1 MAKID
6 LKKQWAGLYNPSA
19 KQVATVDVPAL
30 NFLMV
35 DGAGN
40 PNTAPAYIDA
50 LQALYGVSYTLKFML
65 KKRAIGDDY
74 TVMPLEGLW
83 WTDDMSQF
91 RADDKDAWLWT
102 AMIAQPAFVAAE
114 QVAEAIDE
122 LRRKK
127 GAAAPAALALLRYET
142 FVEGLAAQIMHI
154 GPYAAEAPNIQR
166 VHAYIQEQGYALAG
180 KHHEIYLSDPNRTA
194 PEKLKTV
201 VRQPMRKP

>member
-1 MAKID
+1 
-6 LKKQWAGLYNPSA
+6 
-19 KQVATVDVPAL
+19 
-30 NFLMV
+30 MV
-35 DGAGN
+35 DGVGN
-40 PNTAPAYIDA
+40 PNTAPAYVDA

-65 KKRAIGDDY
+65 KKRGVGDDY

-83 WTDDMSQF
+83 WADDMGAF
-91 RADDKDAWLWT
+91 LAGNKDAWRWT

-114 QVAEAIDE
+114 HVAEATDE

-127 GAAAPAALALLRYET
+127 GATAPASLGLLRFET

-194 PEKLKTV
+194 PEKLKTII
-201 VRQPMRKP
+201 RQPMR